1 MTDVSAILVAAGGST
16 RFGRPKMLAEVDG
29 MPLVRRTASA
39 LLDGGVRELVA
50 VLGAGAPDVAR
61 ALGGLPLKTAVN
73 RAWERGMF
81 SSVLAGLEA
90 LGPGAELF
98 AVSPADLPFL
108 TAEDVART
116 LAAADGAPPL
126 SLVVAAHGER
136 RGHPLV
142 FHRLVAERPRPW
154 PHKRRLSDLF
164 AEPDLT
170 TVTVECGPGV
180 TLDADVPADL
190 PARP

>member
-1 MTDVSAILVAAGGST
+1 MTDVSAILLAAGGST

-29 MPLVRRTASA
+29 MPLVRRTAAA

-61 ALGGLPLKTAVN
+61 ALAGLPLKTVVN
-73 RAWERGMF
+73 DTWERGMF
-81 SSVLAGLEA
+81 SSVVAGLDA
-90 LGPGAELF
+90 LGPDAERV

-108 TAEDVART
+108 TSSDVART
-116 LAAADGAPPL
+116 LTAAGDASPRT
-126 SLVVAAHGER
+126 LVVAAHGER

-142 FHRLVAERPRPW
+142 FHRLVAERLHAW
-154 PHKRRLSDLF
+154 PDTRRLSELF

-170 TVTVECGPGV
+170 TVIVDCGPGV
-180 TLDADVPADL
+180 MLDADVPSDL
-190 PARP
+190 LARP